1 MHRGPHRWDMAAPFS
16 SPPSSAWCSLAS
28 EQFPY
33 TPQAISHKLGFRP
46 SHMPHATSYKP
57 ETA

>member
-16 SPPSSAWCSLAS
+16 SPPSAWRSLAS

-33 TPQAISHKLGFRP
+33 TPHATSHMPGCRP
-46 SHMPHATSYKP
+46 SHMPQATSYKP
-57 ETA
+57 ETV